1 MEDTTLLR
9 IKEVAE
15 LLGLSDVRV
24 YQLVNEGKIPAFKV
38 STGSWRIRKTD
49 LLDYIKKI
57 NQERNGI

>member
-24 YQLVNEGKIPAFKV
+24 YQLVNENKIPAFKV
-38 STGSWRIRKTD
+38 STGSWRIRKQTC
-49 LLDYIKKI
+49 
-57 NQERNGI
+57 